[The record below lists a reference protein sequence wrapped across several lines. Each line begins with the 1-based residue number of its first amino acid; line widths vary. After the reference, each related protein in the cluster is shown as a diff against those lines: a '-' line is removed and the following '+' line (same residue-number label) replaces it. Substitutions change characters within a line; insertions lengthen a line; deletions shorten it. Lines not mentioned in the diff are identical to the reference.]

1 MPSLVLMTQT
11 SALPT
16 AAPTASV
23 ERNLSIIALILGL
36 ASVVFGQTF
45 FVPIAAIVLGVM
57 AYRREPTGHALAVWA
72 IVLGSIMAFGWL
84 IVGVFGL
91 VFAAPFFFFGLF

>member
-1 MPSLVLMTQT
+1 MTQT

-16 AAPTASV
+16 AAPAASV
-23 ERNLSIIALILGL
+23 DRNLSIIALVLGL

-45 FVPIAAIVLGVM
+45 LVPIAAIIVGVM
-57 AYRREPTGHALAVWA
+57 AYRREPGGRAMAVWA
-72 IVLGSIMAFGWL
+72 IVLGAVMAFDWVV
-84 IVGVFGL
+84 VGVLGL

>member
-1 MPSLVLMTQT
+1 MTQT

-16 AAPTASV
+16 AAPAASV
-23 ERNLSIIALILGL
+23 DKNLSIIALVLGL

-45 FVPIAAIVLGVM
+45 LVPIAAIVVGVM
-57 AYRREPTGHALAVWA
+57 AYRREPTGHAMAVWA
-72 IVLGSIMAFGWL
+72 IVLGAVMAFGWVV
-84 IVGVFGL
+84 VGVLGL

>member
-1 MPSLVLMTQT
+1 MTQT

-16 AAPTASV
+16 AAPAASV
-23 ERNLSIIALILGL
+23 DRNLSIIALVLGL

-45 FVPIAAIVLGVM
+45 LVPIAAIVLGVM
-57 AYRREPTGHALAVWA
+57 AYRREPTGHAMAVWA
-72 IVLGSIMAFGWL
+72 IVLGAVMAFGWVV
-84 IVGVFGL
+84 VGVLGL

>member
-1 MPSLVLMTQT
+1 MTQT
-11 SALPT
+11 SALPS

-23 ERNLSIIALILGL
+23 DKNLSIIALVLGL

-45 FVPIAAIVLGVM
+45 LVPIAAIVVGVM
-57 AYRREPTGHALAVWA
+57 AYRREPTGHAMAVWA
-72 IVLGSIMAFGWL
+72 IVLGAVMAFGWVV
-84 IVGVFGL
+84 VGVLGL

>member
-1 MPSLVLMTQT
+1 MTQT

-16 AAPTASV
+16 AAPAASV
-23 ERNLSIIALILGL
+23 DKNLSIIALVLGL

-45 FVPIAAIVLGVM
+45 LVPIAAIVVGVM
-57 AYRREPTGHALAVWA
+57 AYRREPAGHAMAVWA
-72 IVLGSIMAFGWL
+72 IVLGAVMAFGWVV
-84 IVGVFGL
+84 VGVLGL

>member
-1 MPSLVLMTQT
+1 MTQT
-11 SALPT
+11 SALRT

-23 ERNLSIIALILGL
+23 DKNLSIIALVLGL

-45 FVPIAAIVLGVM
+45 LVPIAAIVVGVM
-57 AYRREPTGHALAVWA
+57 AYRREPTGHAMAVWA
-72 IVLGSIMAFGWL
+72 IVLGAVMAFGWVV
-84 IVGVFGL
+84 VGVLGL

>member
-1 MPSLVLMTQT
+1 MTQT

-16 AAPTASV
+16 AASTASV
-23 ERNLSIIALILGL
+23 DRNLSIIALVLGL

-45 FVPIAAIVLGVM
+45 LVPIAAIIVGVM
-57 AYRREPTGHALAVWA
+57 AYRREPTGHAMAVWA
-72 IVLGSIMAFGWL
+72 IVLGAVMAFGWVV
-84 IVGVFGL
+84 VGVLGL